1 MNSWFSEKKPVIA
14 LAPMADMTDSA
25 FCQIARECS
34 GSDFVVFREMVN
46 AQAIVQGN
54 DQTRQMC
61 AFSPTERPIV
71 QQVFGADPATMA
83 EATRII
89 DAEYGPDGFDINMGC
104 PARKIVSN
112 FNGSALMRDP
122 ETAATIVREMKQA
135 TDKPVTVKTR
145 LGWSR
150 PDEILD
156 FALRLE
162 EAGAQALTVH
172 GRTKEQGYSGVAD
185 WEMIARVNERL
196 TIPLLVNGD
205 ITDGPSATRALEIT
219 GAAGLM
225 IGRGALG
232 NPWIFAEI
240 RQFFAG
246 EMIQPPTDQEV
257 AAVVLKHARLHAAE
271 HGGDR
276 PLVSLRSH
284 LAHYFKGRPGAKEW
298 RTKAILTSTVEEL
311 ERITT
316 ETLPQ
321 IG

>member
-1 MNSWFSEKKPVIA
+1 
-14 LAPMADMTDSA
+14 MADMTDSA
-25 FCQIARECS
+25 FCQIARQCS
-34 GSDFVVFREMVN
+34 GSDFVIFREMVSS
-46 AQAIVQGN
+46 QAIVRGSEKTLAMCRL
-54 DQTRQMC
+54 DQ
-61 AFSPTERPIV
+61 AERPLV

-89 DAEYGPDGFDINMGC
+89 DEHAGPDGFDINMGC

-122 ETAATIVREMKQA
+122 VTAAAIVKAMCAA

-150 PDEILD
+150 PDEILE
-156 FALRLE
+156 FALRME

-172 GRTKEQGYSGVAD
+172 GRTKEQGYSGTAN
-185 WEMIARVNERL
+185 WEMIGRVNQRL
-196 TIPLLVNGD
+196 TIPLIVNGD
-205 ITDGPSATRALEIT
+205 ITDGPSAARALETT
-219 GAAGLM
+219 GATGIM

-240 RQFFAG
+240 AHFFADTSYT
-246 EMIQPPTDQEV
+246 PPTDQTI
-257 AAVVLKHARLHAAE
+257 ADTILQHARLHAAE
-271 HGGDR
+271 HGDDR

-298 RTKAILTSTVEEL
+298 RAKAILTATVTDL
-311 ERITT
+311 EAVTAT
-316 ETLPQ
+316 V
-321 IG
+321 